1 MSKTSVITARID
13 ADLSDRLDALAAKL
27 DRSRAWI
34 MSKAIERFVDEET
47 AFRAFIQEGID
58 AADRGE
64 VYSQEEMEAWVE
76 GLRHQT
82 AAE

>member
-1 MSKTSVITARID
+1 MSKTSVVTTRID
-13 ADLSDRLDALAAKL
+13 ADLSNQLDALAATL

-34 MSKAIERFVDEET
+34 VSKAVERYVEEET
-47 AFRAFIQEGID
+47 AFRAFIQKGVD

-64 VYSQEEMEAWVE
+64 LISQEEMEAWVE
-76 GLRHQT
+76 ARGRQA

>member
-58 AADRGE
+58 AADCGE

>member
-13 ADLSDRLDALAAKL
+13 ADLSDRLDALAARL

-34 MSKAIERFVDEET
+34 MAKAIERFVDEET
-47 AFRAFIQEGID
+47 AFHAFIQEGVD